1 VVRAVGVNEYGGP
14 EALEVV
20 QLPEP
25 ELGAGEVL
33 VRVHAAAVNPTDT
46 YGRNGA
52 RAEQQQRHDPPY
64 VPGMDAAG
72 VLEGIGE
79 DVDTDLA
86 FGDRVMAIVLPE
98 GRHGAYS
105 EKLAL
110 PAGSVVAAPAG
121 TSHAEAATLPM
132 NGLTARLALDLLAL
146 TPGDTLAVTGAAG
159 ALGGLT
165 IQLATAEGLRVIADA
180 SEADASLVADLG
192 ADVVVRRGDDVADRI
207 REHVPDGVDGLL
219 DGSVQNELL
228 FGAVR
233 DGGGFATVRGFQAD
247 APRGITLHQVWVWD
261 YAEEREKLDRLR
273 QQAEDGVLSLR
284 VADVLP
290 AEQAAET
297 HRRLEAGGVRGRL
310 IIEL

>member
-1 VVRAVGVNEYGGP
+1 VRAVGVNHYGGP
-14 EALEVV
+14 DALEIV

-25 ELGAGEVL
+25 EVGAGQVL

-52 RAEQQQRHDPPY
+52 RAEQQKRHDPPY

-86 FGDRVMAIVLPE
+86 FGDRVMAIVLPD

-121 TSHAEAATLPM
+121 TSHPEAATLPM
-132 NGLTARLALDLLAL
+132 NGLTARLALDRLAL

-159 ALGGLT
+159 TLGGLT
-165 IQLATAEGLRVIADA
+165 IQLAKAEGLRVIADA
-180 SEADASLVADLG
+180 SEADEPLVTDLG

-207 REHVPDGVDGLL
+207 REHAPDGVDGLL

-228 FGAVR
+228 FGALR
-233 DGGGFATVRGFQAD
+233 DGGGFATVRGFEAD
-247 APRGITLHQVWVWD
+247 APRGITIHQVWVWD
-261 YAEEREKLDRLR
+261 YAEERGKLNRLR
-273 QQAEDGVLSLR
+273 EQAEEGVLSLR